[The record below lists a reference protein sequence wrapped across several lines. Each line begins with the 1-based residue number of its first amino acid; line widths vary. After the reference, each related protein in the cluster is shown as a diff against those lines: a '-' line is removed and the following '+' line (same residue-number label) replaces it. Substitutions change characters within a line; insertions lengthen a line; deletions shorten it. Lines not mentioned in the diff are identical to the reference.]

1 MGKIVVHEFMSL
13 DGVIDDPRWTFE
25 YGFVPEMGE
34 AIAQAMGSCE
44 ALLLGRKTYEMF
56 EPAWSKRTAA
66 EDPGAPFMND
76 SPKYVVSSTL
86 KTGTWNNSKII
97 GPYDAKAIRALK
109 DGIGGGIYV
118 SGSGQLVRALIA
130 DGLADEF
137 HLFIYPLT
145 LGSGSRIFADGAPPA
160 KLKHVGSKS
169 FGNGV
174 LLAVYEREANPRT

>member
-1 MGKIVVHEFMSL
+1 MGKIIVHEFMSL
-13 DGVIDDPRWTFE
+13 DGVIEDPRWTFD
-25 YGFVPEMGE
+25 YPFVPEMGG

-44 ALLLGRKTYEMF
+44 ALLLGRKTFEMF

-86 KTGTWNNSKII
+86 KDPTWNNSKVI
-97 GPYDAKAIRALK
+97 GPYDAVAIRKLK
-109 DGIGGGIYV
+109 DTVGGGIYI

-130 DGLADEF
+130 DELADEF

-145 LGSGSRIFADGAPPA
+145 LGSGARIFADGGRPT
-160 KLKHVGSKS
+160 KLKHVGSES
-169 FGNGV
+169 FSNGV
-174 LLAVYEREANPRT
+174 LHAVYERAVS

>member
-1 MGKIVVHEFMSL
+1 MGKIIVHEFMSL
-13 DGVIDDPRWTFE
+13 DGVIDDPRWTFD
-25 YGFVPEMGE
+25 YPFVTEMGE

-86 KTGTWNNSKII
+86 NEATWNNSKII
-97 GPYDAKAIRALK
+97 GGYDAGAIRSLK
-109 DGIGGGIYV
+109 ESIAGGIYI

-130 DGLADEF
+130 DELADEF
-137 HLFIYPLT
+137 HLFIFPLT
-145 LGSGSRIFADGAPPA
+145 LGAGSRIFADGARST
-160 KLKHVGSKS
+160 KFKHVGSQS
-169 FGNGV
+169 FSNGV
-174 LLAVYEREANPRT
+174 VHAVYERAG